1 MVSLVSQV
9 TENLTFGVAI
19 GGAVAIS
26 SAFVIGIHA
35 FGKRGLSRDDPVVVK
50 TRLAGA
56 VVGTI
61 GGVVLFKKLLG
72 YKKLD
77 PNFFKLLGLRLPGF
91 FPAMLSSI
99 GLTGTLFAGPLI
111 QNFLQSPTLEEQL
124 QQQEPPSLL
133 LSFRTLIAAPITE
146 EIVYRACLVPL
157 LINFC
162 ETEAKLVFTV
172 PLFFGVAHTHHLF
185 EKIFIL
191 NQDVKFSIIQTIVQL
206 TYTTIFGA
214 MSTFFY
220 LRTAHLPAVIAMHS
234 MCNYFG
240 LPNFVRVWFEPSKFK
255 RYSLIGVYVLGL
267 IGFGFGCS
275 LIKPG
280 DYDNDVFY

>member
-1 MVSLVSQV
+1 MVSLARQLTSD
-9 TENLTFGVAI
+9 LTFGVAV

-26 SAFVIGIHA
+26 AAFVIGIHV
-35 FGKRGLSRDDPVVVK
+35 FGKRGLSRDDPLVVK

-56 VVGTI
+56 LVGTM
-61 GGVVLFKKLLG
+61 GGVALFHRLID
-72 YKKLD
+72 YKTID
-77 PNFFKLLGLRLPGF
+77 SDFFKLLGLRSPGF

-99 GLTGTLFAGPLI
+99 GLTGTLFAGPII
-111 QNFLQSPTLEEQL
+111 QLCVQPSTIDES
-124 QQQEPPSLL
+124 QEVPSFL
-133 LSFRTLIAAPITE
+133 LSFRTLIAAPVTE
-146 EIVYRACLVPL
+146 EIVYRACLIPL

-162 ETEAKLVFTV
+162 ETEAQLIFIV
-172 PLFFGVAHTHHLF
+172 PLFFGIAHTHHLY

-191 NQDVKFSIIQTIVQL
+191 KQDIKFSIFQTIIQL

-240 LPNFVRVWFEPSKFK
+240 LPNFVRVWFEPNRLK
-255 RYSLIGVYVLGL
+255 RVVLVGFYVLGL
-267 IGFGFGCS
+267 VGFVFGCS
-275 LIKPG
+275 LIKPL

>member
-1 MVSLVSQV
+1 MVSLAS
-9 TENLTFGVAI
+9 ELTADLKFGVAI

-26 SAFVIGIHA
+26 AAFVIGIHV
-35 FGKRGLSRDDPVVVK
+35 FGRRGLSRDDPVVVK

-56 VVGTI
+56 LVGTI
-61 GGVVLFKKLLG
+61 GGVALFHRLID
-72 YKKLD
+72 YKTID
-77 PNFFKLLGLRLPGF
+77 SDFFKLLGLRSSGF

-99 GLTGTLFAGPLI
+99 GLTGTLFAGPII
-111 QNFLQSPTLEEQL
+111 QNFLQPSITDEP
-124 QQQEPPSLL
+124 QEIPSLL

-146 EIVYRACLVPL
+146 ELVYRACLIPL

-162 ETEAKLVFTV
+162 ETEAQLIFTV
-172 PLFFGVAHTHHLF
+172 PLFFGIAHTHHLY

-191 NQDVKFSIIQTIVQL
+191 KQDVKFSIFQTIVQL

-240 LPNFVRVWFEPSKFK
+240 LPNFVRVWLEPSRVKK
-255 RYSLIGVYVLGL
+255 VVLVGIYMLGL
-267 IGFGFGCS
+267 VGFGFGCS
-275 LIKPG
+275 LIKPL
-280 DYDNDVFY
+280 DYENDVFY